1 MDKSETLIDAE
12 SSFEGKLRGKNA
24 SILGTFRGE
33 IELTGTLVTGERSN
47 VDAKIKAGSVE
58 IAGKLVGE
66 VHADRILLIESAR
79 VDATLDGAKLG
90 VREGAQ
96 LNGGVSAG
104 AGGGARPSPNRG
116 PASATVPAA
125 AQKAG

>member
-1 MDKSETLIDAE
+1 MDQSETLIDTE

-24 SILGTFRGE
+24 NILGRFKGE
-33 IELTGTLVTGERSN
+33 IELTGTLVTGERSS

-66 VHADRILLIESAR
+66 VHADRILLIESSR
-79 VDATLDGAKLG
+79 VDATLDGAKLA

-96 LNGGVSAG
+96 LNGGVTAG
-104 AGGGARPSPNRG
+104 TGGDARPSPG
-116 PASATVPAA
+116 PAVAATPT
-125 AQKAG
+125 AQKAV

>member
-1 MDKSETLIDAE
+1 MDKTETLIDAE

-24 SILGTFRGE
+24 SILGTFKGE
-33 IELTGTLVTGERSN
+33 IELTGTLVTGERSK
-47 VDAKIKAGSVE
+47 VDAKVKASSVE

-66 VHADRILLIESAR
+66 VHAERILLIESAR

-104 AGGGARPSPNRG
+104 VGGDPRPG
-116 PASATVPAA
+116 PRPPVASLPST